1 MTDKEH
7 SSDVTIYT
15 VHGDLL
21 PHHVVA
27 KTDYDLLSAEVAALR
42 EDAERYR
49 WLRSPQ
55 SGQAGWW
62 HIKYNVDP
70 VKIDA
75 AIDAARAAEIAEVKP

>member
-1 MTDKEH
+1 M
-7 SSDVTIYT
+7 VNF
-15 VHGDLL
+15 HGYHIEVPAEIWDAL
-21 PHHVVA
+21 VA
-27 KTDYDLLSAEVAALR
+27 AQADNAALR